1 MCTSTPAVLNVLQ
14 QRYSTFDWWVD
25 LCLILE
31 TSLLLR
37 TLPFLPFSVLTRAA
51 LTRSSTDFTLPD
63 LPADVLLADGGG
75 WAGSGQHKARSNTH
89 AHGNGSQDMSPCR
102 SPAKMAHDPD
112 LSVNVGVEAGGAE
125 AEPVSAAGRID
136 NGHNAW
142 MMGWLDGREGSMGN
156 NGLQREQGFAGR
168 SNLGDLPTLPLV
180 ETCRSL
186 DEAKVR
192 LRLFVLDRSPGTDR
206 VYLQV
211 CRCLTVCL
219 YARAFVCVL
228 VALSLK
234 LTCWRF

>member
-1 MCTSTPAVLNVLQ
+1 
-14 QRYSTFDWWVD
+14 
-25 LCLILE
+25 
-31 TSLLLR
+31 
-37 TLPFLPFSVLTRAA
+37 
-51 LTRSSTDFTLPD
+51 
-63 LPADVLLADGGG
+63 
-75 WAGSGQHKARSNTH
+75 
-89 AHGNGSQDMSPCR
+89 
-102 SPAKMAHDPD
+102 MAHDPD
-112 LSVNVGVEAGGAE
+112 LSVNVGVEAGGPE

-142 MMGWLDGREGSMGN
+142 MRGWLDGRE
-156 NGLQREQGFAGR
+156 EQGFAGR

-192 LRLFVLDRSPGTDR
+192 FGLFVLDRSPGTDR

-219 YARAFVCVL
+219 YARAFLCVL
-228 VALSLK
+228 VVLSLK